1 MTNTQIKIRIQ
12 LDPSAQQT
20 AADSLLGSET
30 DAEVSST
37 PPADDRQ
44 VYDRRKLFLAAC
56 ALLLILAGL
65 IWFISAMW
73 AHDEA
78 DSPPSSPEL
87 SLLSETPAVV
97 QVEPEAML
105 PAPAPIALEE
115 TTPTEAANTKT
126 EAEAEIFEPESVPLS
141 DEAISSKLKPDIV
154 STSTPQP
161 IPGEKPLSFQKRTES
176 PEISDTPPSQS
187 ITTPVIRA
195 QLTTAINRREPVD
208 NIRQISLAGRS
219 SRPIFLFL
227 HLRDLRAETIRVNW
241 FFQDESV
248 AQVLLP
254 VGSHDWRTYSSKML
268 NAKRLGNWR
277 VTAQD
282 ASGNLLAEFSFEVTL

>member
-20 AADSLLGSET
+20 AADSLPGSET

-37 PPADDRQ
+37 PPADNRQ

-87 SLLSETPAVV
+87 SLLSEMPAVV

-161 IPGEKPLSFQKRTES
+161 IPGEKPPSSQKEMKLSEL
-176 PEISDTPPSQS
+176 SDMPLQPTVTQ
-187 ITTPVIRA
+187 IIRA

-227 HLRDLRAETIRVNW
+227 HLRDLRGETIRVNW
-241 FFQDESV
+241 FFQDQSV

-254 VGSHDWRTYSSKML
+254 VGNHDWRTYSSKML